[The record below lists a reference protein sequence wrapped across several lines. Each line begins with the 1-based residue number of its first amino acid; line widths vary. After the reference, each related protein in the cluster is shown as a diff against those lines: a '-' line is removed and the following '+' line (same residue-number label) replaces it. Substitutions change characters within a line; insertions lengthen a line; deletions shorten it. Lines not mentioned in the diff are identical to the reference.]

1 MKIVILWVW
10 LRLWKSLMMS
20 LKNSEYRAESYGL
33 IYWSHGDG
41 WIP

>member
-20 LKNSEYRAESYGL
+20 LKTVNAEL
-33 IYWSHGDG
+33 KAMV
-41 WIP
+41 